1 MPCYK
6 PVTALRSPAKI
17 NGKYKV
23 LFNTAPADFLPI
35 QLPCGQCIGCRLERS
50 RQWAVRCMHEAQMH
64 QENCFITL
72 TYSDDQLPR
81 DRSLHKHHFQ
91 KFMKRLRKAIAPKK
105 VRYYMCGEYGDNT
118 KRPHYHACLFG
129 YDLPDK
135 ELFRT
140 TDGINLYSSASLE
153 QIWGK
158 GFVTVGD
165 VTFESAAYVARYV
178 TKKITGIRADELDE
192 IGLKHYEWLC
202 PITGEV
208 TELQPEY
215 TAMSL
220 KPGIGKTWLDKY
232 DSDVYNHDHVI
243 VNGKKCRPPRYYD
256 KLLESYDS
264 EKLEELKKS
273 RQEKAVLHEKNNTLD
288 RLMVREKVQNQRF
301 KQLKRTL

>member
-1 MPCYK
+1 
-6 PVTALRSPAKI
+6 
-17 NGKYKV
+17 
-23 LFNTAPADFLPI
+23 
-35 QLPCGQCIGCRLERS
+35 LPCGQCIGCRLERS

-64 QENCFITL
+64 EENCFITL
-72 TYSDDQLPR
+72 TYSEDQLPQ
-81 DRSLHKHHFQ
+81 DRSLHKQHFQ

-129 YDLPDK
+129 YDPRDK
-135 ELFRT
+135 ELYRT
-140 TDGINLYSSASLE
+140 TDGINLYSSAGLE

-158 GFVTVGD
+158 GFVTIGS

-178 TKKITGIRADELDE
+178 TKKITGRKADALDE

-256 KLLESYDS
+256 KVLESYDS
-264 EKLEELKKS
+264 EKLEELKIH

-301 KQLKRTL
+301 KQLKRSL